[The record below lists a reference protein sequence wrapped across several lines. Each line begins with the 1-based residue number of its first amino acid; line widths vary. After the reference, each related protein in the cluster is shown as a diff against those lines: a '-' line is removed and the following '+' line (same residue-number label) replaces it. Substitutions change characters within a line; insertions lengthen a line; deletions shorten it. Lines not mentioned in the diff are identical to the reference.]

1 VQTILIAG
9 VGLIGGSFGLALRRA
24 GFSGRILGV
33 SSPATIEKAKTR
45 GAIDGGCSMEA
56 AAEADLIFLAQP
68 VGVILDTIPRLR
80 PKPGALVTDAG
91 STKQRIVAS
100 MEEHLPAGSFVG
112 GHPMAGKAARGID
125 SAAADLFAGR
135 TWILTTPV
143 PQGAAELRTW
153 IEKTGARVVEMSPWK
168 HDEAVALTSH
178 LPQLLSTA
186 LAAALAGKAN
196 LDAAGSGLESM
207 TRLAASDF
215 ALWRDI
221 LLTNREAIRGAL
233 GQFRNAFDEVEAALD
248 SGDLRELFAAANAF
262 AARVNPKPE

>member
-1 VQTILIAG
+1 
-9 VGLIGGSFGLALRRA
+9 
-24 GFSGRILGV
+24 
-33 SSPATIEKAKTR
+33 
-45 GAIDGGCSMEA
+45 
-56 AAEADLIFLAQP
+56 
-68 VGVILDTIPRLR
+68 
-80 PKPGALVTDAG
+80 
-91 STKQRIVAS
+91 
-100 MEEHLPAGSFVG
+100 
-112 GHPMAGKAARGID
+112 
-125 SAAADLFAGR
+125 
-135 TWILTTPV
+135 
-143 PQGAAELRTW
+143 
-153 IEKTGARVVEMSPWK
+153 MSPWK